1 MTSTSTNTKVNG
13 KAITGVI
20 FNVQRYAIHDGP
32 GIRTTVFFKGC
43 PLRCRWCHNPEGIPG
58 LPELAWSEAR
68 CLPDCDRCLAACPT
82 GALRREDGRPVAG
95 PECIRCGTC
104 GRACPS
110 GALELIGRPVTVAE
124 VLAEVEK
131 DRVFHEESGGGLTCS
146 GGEPLAQP
154 EFLAALLDECRRR
167 EIHTVVDTCG
177 YAPPEVLDAIAP
189 LADLFL
195 YDVKVMDDTA
205 HQAFTGESNRL
216 ILANLARLAEAGRP
230 VIARIPL
237 IPGFNDSDENIRQT
251 AVFLA
256 GLRTIRSVNLLPFHR
271 AGSNKFPRLR
281 REDPMNGAVADSPQ
295 GRPEACRRLLEEYG
309 LEARI
314 GG

>member
-1 MTSTSTNTKVNG
+1 M
-13 KAITGVI
+13 TGVI
-20 FNVQRYAIHDGP
+20 FNIQRYAIHDGP

-58 LPELAWSEAR
+58 PPELAWAAGR
-68 CLPDCDRCLAACPT
+68 CLPDCGDRCLAACPT
-82 GALRREDGRPVAG
+82 GALHREDGHPVAG

-124 VLAEVEK
+124 VIAEVEK

-154 EFLAALLDECRRR
+154 EFLAALLAECRRR
-167 EIHTVVDTCG
+167 GIHTAVDTSG
-177 YAPPEVLDAIAP
+177 YAPPEVVDAIAP

-216 ILANLARLAEAGRP
+216 ILANLARLAAAGRP
-230 VIARIPL
+230 VIAADPAHPRIQ
-237 IPGFNDSDENIRQT
+237 RQ
-251 AVFLA
+251 
-256 GLRTIRSVNLLPFHR
+256 
-271 AGSNKFPRLR
+271 R
-281 REDPMNGAVADSPQ
+281 R
-295 GRPEACRRLLEEYG
+295 
-309 LEARI
+309 
-314 GG
+314 